1 MIESI
6 ITAPIILPSTSSQ
19 IAFTTDSI
27 KTRSASCCGWLSH
40 NEGTPNYKIIQGGL
54 YEIDF
59 TGNFSSATAG
69 IIAVGLYRDGILDP
83 STVVSQTIATAGDNT
98 ELSINKV
105 IKVCCNAN
113 ETISIGAVPSVISTP
128 TLVPTDTVVPTVLN
142 ANLLIIKKA

>member
-1 MIESI
+1 MIESV
-6 ITAPIILPSTSSQ
+6 ITTPIVLPTTSTQ

-98 ELSINKV
+98 ELSISKI

-113 ETISIGAVPSVISTP
+113 ETITIGAVPSVISTP
-128 TLVPTDTVVPTVLN
+128 TLVPTDTVEPTVLN
-142 ANLLIIKKA
+142 ANFSIVKKA

>member
-1 MIESI
+1 MIESV
-6 ITAPIILPSTSSQ
+6 ITTPIVLPTTSTP
-19 IAFTTDSI
+19 ITFTTDSV

-59 TGNFSSATAG
+59 TGNFSSAVGG
-69 IIAVGLYRDGILDP
+69 IIAIGLYRDGILDP

-98 ELSINKV
+98 ELSINKI

-113 ETISIGAVPSVISTP
+113 ETITIGAVPSVISTA
-128 TLVPTDTVVPTVLN
+128 TLVPTDTVEPTVLN
-142 ANLLIIKKA
+142 ANFSIIKKA

>member
-1 MIESI
+1 MIESV
-6 ITAPIILPSTSSQ
+6 ITTPIVLPTTSTQ

-59 TGNFSSATAG
+59 TGNFSSAVVG

-98 ELSINKV
+98 ELSINKI

-113 ETISIGAVPSVISTP
+113 ETITIGAVPSVISTP
-128 TLVPTDTVVPTVLN
+128 TLVPTDTVEPTVLN
-142 ANLLIIKKA
+142 ANFSIVKKA

>member
-1 MIESI
+1 MIESV
-6 ITAPIILPSTSSQ
+6 ITSPIVLPTTSTQ

-40 NEGTPNYKIIQGGL
+40 NEGTPNYKILQGGI

-69 IIAVGLYRDGILDP
+69 IIAIGLYRDGILDP
-83 STVVSQTIATAGDNT
+83 STIVSQTIATAGDNT

-105 IKVCCNAN
+105 IKVCCNSD
-113 ETISIGAVPSVISTP
+113 ETITIGAVPSVISTA
-128 TLVPTDTVVPTVLN
+128 TLVPTDTVEPTVLN
-142 ANLLIIKKA
+142 ANFSIVKKA